1 MLPAYVI
8 ACAKNVFRKSPKN
21 RHFFKTFAPTLP
33 MPPRPVPTRW
43 GTWSTAATYW
53 SENLE
58 VFAETV
64 YQIPGQSEAL
74 TNVRAIL

>member
-1 MLPAYVI
+1 
-8 ACAKNVFRKSPKN
+8 
-21 RHFFKTFAPTLP
+21 

-74 TNVRAIL
+74 TNVRAIFSSNDVRRQVTK